1 MQTIPASDVSGRH
14 PQDRMMRRRFAIVMA
29 LSGAAAA
36 SKAWPSR
43 ADSFPDH
50 PIKIVVPFAPGGPTD
65 VIARLV
71 GQSMTTRLGKTVL
84 IDNHAGAGGRIGA
97 KAAAT
102 APADGYTL
110 LLGGTNVNAMLGA
123 IYKDLDFDPARSFVP
138 IAAICTDSMALG
150 INPDLPIRTLKEL
163 IDFAKSN
170 PGKLRY
176 GAPQGIYTHFAGEFF
191 KHKTGTDI
199 LFVPYKGG
207 APAMND
213 VIAGHIDMIFNPK
226 STLLPQF
233 RAGKLRALA
242 VTSEKRWPE
251 LPDTPTMAELGIEG
265 FPREVW
271 FGLLAP
277 AGTPT
282 AIVDKL
288 NAAVAEGLDS
298 PEMRESLG
306 KLGLEP
312 KIGTAK
318 QFSEALAQQV
328 RDWKVVVDTT
338 GIKAE

>member
-1 MQTIPASDVSGRH
+1 M
-14 PQDRMMRRRFAIVMA
+14 
-29 LSGAAAA
+29 
-36 SKAWPSR
+36 
-43 ADSFPDH
+43 
-50 PIKIVVPFAPGGPTD
+50 
-65 VIARLV
+65 
-71 GQSMTTRLGKTVL
+71 
-84 IDNHAGAGGRIGA
+84 
-97 KAAAT
+97 
-102 APADGYTL
+102 
-110 LLGGTNVNAMLGA
+110 LGGTNVNAMLGA

-138 IAAICTDSMALG
+138 IVVICTDSMALG
-150 INPDLPIRTLKEL
+150 INPDLPIRTLRKM

-199 LFVPYKGG
+199 LFVPYNGG

-265 FPREVW
+265 FPTEVW

-277 AGTPT
+277 AGTPSGHAEKADT
-282 AIVDKL
+282 RLLSGGTRTLIVKY
-288 NAAVAEGLDS
+288 
-298 PEMRESLG
+298 LG
-306 KLGLEP
+306 
-312 KIGTAK
+312 
-318 QFSEALAQQV
+318 
-328 RDWKVVVDTT
+328 W
-338 GIKAE
+338 

>member
-1 MQTIPASDVSGRH
+1 MQTILASSLSEGH
-14 PQDRMMRRRFAIVMA
+14 SHDRITRRRFTHLMA
-29 LSGAAAA
+29 VFGSAAA
-36 SKAWPSR
+36 SMARPCR
-43 ADSFPDH
+43 AESFPDR

-65 VIARLV
+65 VIARLI
-71 GQSMTTRLGKTVL
+71 GQSMTSRLGKSVL
-84 IDNHAGAGGRIGA
+84 IENLAGAGGRIGA
-97 KAAAT
+97 KVAAG

-123 IYKDLDFDPARSFVP
+123 IYKDLGFDPAQSFVP
-138 IAAICTDSMALG
+138 IAAICTNSMALG
-150 INPDLPIRTLKEL
+150 VNPDVPARTLKEL
-163 IDFAKSN
+163 INSAKSN
-170 PGKLRY
+170 PGKLKY

-191 KHKTGTDI
+191 KIKTETDI

-251 LPDTPTMAELGIEG
+251 LPDTPTMEELGVTG
-265 FPREVW
+265 FPTEVW

-277 AGTPT
+277 AGTPS
-282 AIVDKL
+282 AVIDKL
-288 NAAVAEGLDS
+288 NAAVNEALGS
-298 PEMRESLG
+298 PEMREGLG
-306 KLGLEP
+306 RLGLEP

-318 QFSEALAQQV
+318 EFGEALTQQV
-328 RDWKVVVDTT
+328 KEWKVVVDAT